1 MRAKNIPIYYVVIAV
16 LSLLSY
22 FYADLALTLYF
33 QQYKNT
39 LVYDIF
45 KIITEFGRAE
55 YQIIPALLVYIVFR
69 KSNPFVAKIGL
80 AVILSVALAGLSIDV
95 VKFLVGRYRPSMY
108 FSDQLYGFAF
118 FEYTYH
124 KVSFPSGHSGTAFG
138 AMGLLSLVFKRFR
151 LFFLT
156 IGSVVAFSRIPTLH
170 HYISDVLI
178 GSTFGMAS
186 SIFIYN
192 RMKLFEGK
200 K

>member
-1 MRAKNIPIYYVVIAV
+1 MRAINVPIYYIVIAV
-16 LSLLSY
+16 LSLISY

-33 QQYKNT
+33 QPYKNT
-39 LVYDIF
+39 LLYDIF
-45 KIITEFGRAE
+45 KIITDFGRAE
-55 YQIIPALLVYIVFR
+55 YQIIPALLVYIIFR

-80 AVILSVALAGLSIDV
+80 AVILSVALAGLSVDV
-95 VKFLVGRYRPSMY
+95 FKFLLGRYRPNMY

-118 FEYTYH
+118 FEYTYS
-124 KVSFPSGHSGTAFG
+124 KVSMPSGHSGTAFG
-138 AMGLLSLVFKRFR
+138 AMGLLSLVFRRFR
-151 LFFLT
+151 WVFLMLGAVT
-156 IGSVVAFSRIPTLH
+156 AFSRIPTLH

-192 RMKLFEGK
+192 KMKLFEGK